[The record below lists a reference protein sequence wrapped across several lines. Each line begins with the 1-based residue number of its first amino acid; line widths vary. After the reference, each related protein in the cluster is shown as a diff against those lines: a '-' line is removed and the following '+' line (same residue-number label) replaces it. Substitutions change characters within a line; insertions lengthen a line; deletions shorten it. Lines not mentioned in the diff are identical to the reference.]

1 MKFADKIIWSCL
13 ITLAVLFSIGS
24 TLMIYTNHEQLLRS
38 TIQIRLYD
46 HDIEINALTSKVFRD
61 TLEDTTEFGQDAQ
74 LVQERIIYYLQQFQD
89 SGDLIRPGLHAYND
103 NIMRQALD
111 VVKAYVPSAEL
122 RGI

>member
-1 MKFADKIIWSCL
+1 MDQGRE
-13 ITLAVLFSIGS
+13 AVL
-24 TLMIYTNHEQLLRS
+24 
-38 TIQIRLYD
+38 
-46 HDIEINALTSKVFRD
+46 
-61 TLEDTTEFGQDAQ
+61 
-74 LVQERIIYYLQQFQD
+74 LQQFQD